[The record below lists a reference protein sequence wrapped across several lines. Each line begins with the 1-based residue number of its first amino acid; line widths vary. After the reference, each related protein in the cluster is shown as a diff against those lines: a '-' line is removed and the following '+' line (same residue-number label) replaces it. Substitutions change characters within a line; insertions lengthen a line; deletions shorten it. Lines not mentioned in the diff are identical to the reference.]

1 MDLMDLSD
9 IVKKWRRVLAIICV
23 ASDFVVELWLGGL
36 VGYLAGGKTC
46 ARARRAA
53 AQKPIVIDEVG
64 EVRGPV
70 TPSAL
75 SAHGGPRR

>member
-1 MDLMDLSD
+1 MCAHLLTLFTLW
-9 IVKKWRRVLAIICV
+9 IFAAALV
-23 ASDFVVELWLGGL
+23 ASDFVAELCLGGL

-53 AQKPIVIDEVG
+53 AQRPIVIDEVG